1 MLLSAGI
8 VSIATKFSSTFKA
21 RQILEPSHSSHDHD
35 DRWLFEISN
44 PTQCQIRK
52 LGKEMGALAR
62 SFAGMCETLKSANTI
77 IAFPARPSTHTPY
90 AAQAYDRDLFD
101 GEASLG
107 LPCQDTLIGGASEF
121 LFEKESA
128 LEQTQKAA

>member
-8 VSIATKFSSTFKA
+8 VSIVTKFSSTFKA
-21 RQILEPSHSSHDHD
+21 REILESSHSSDDHD
-35 DRWLFEISN
+35 DLWLFEISN

-62 SFAGMCETLKSANTI
+62 RFAGMCETLKSAQKV
-77 IAFPARPSTHTPY
+77 IAFPPRPLTHTPY

-101 GEASLG
+101 GEASLSP
-107 LPCQDTLIGGASEF
+107 PCQDTLIGGASEF
-121 LFEKESA
+121 LFEQESA
-128 LEQTQKAA
+128 LEHTQKAA